1 MREIEKL
8 INSGV
13 SVEDIVAAAKEAA
26 VKKKEAEAKTKER
39 DIVREKLAQ
48 AVVAYVQTI
57 TPDLS
62 SEEYS
67 ELKNGLIDMLKDYEQ
82 AYTKIADFKP
92 SRAKSKSET
101 VHRVMTLDEADEI
114 IEKAL
119 RDLFG

>member
-1 MREIEKL
+1 MKEIEKL

-13 SVEDIVAAAKEAA
+13 SVEDIMAAAKEAA

-39 DIVREKLAQ
+39 DILRENLVQ
-48 AVVAYVQTI
+48 AVIAYTKTM

-62 SEEYS
+62 SEESS
-67 ELKNGLIDMLKDYEQ
+67 ELKNGLIDLLKDYEQ
-82 AYTKIADFKP
+82 AYAKIADFKP

-101 VHRVMTLDEADEI
+101 VHRDMTLDEADEI
-114 IEKAL
+114 ISKAL

>member
-1 MREIEKL
+1 MKEIEKL

-26 VKKKEAEAKTKER
+26 VKKKEVEAKTKER
-39 DIVREKLAQ
+39 DIRRENLAQ
-48 AVVAYVQTI
+48 ATVDYVKTI

-67 ELKNGLIDMLKDYEQ
+67 ELKTGIIDMLKDYEQ
-82 AYTKIADFKP
+82 AYAKVANFKP
-92 SRAKSKSET
+92 SRAKSKSEI
-101 VHRVMTLDEADEI
+101 VHRDMTPDEADEI
-114 IEKAL
+114 IAKAL